1 MTTASGE
8 GKRWFYVRE
17 GRRHG
22 PVETTKL
29 VDLVVAGEVPEDALV
44 WHSGLPEWL
53 PAREVEDIRR
63 ELPPPV
69 PTPRDPP
76 PPDPVPKEVG
86 EGTGTAIP
94 GEAVAGEGAEDPDAP
109 AGPESEGSENGQK
122 RRRKR
127 KHRHRASKRR
137 PAWLWPLVVVLV
149 GLMIFLWWL
158 LRRMNEVPPGRIIQ
172 TGSLATRPSAEE
184 PRLGSPGPVPYR
196 AELGREPR
204 VSSRVTSCPPRF
216 TTTATLSPGF
226 ASPSA

>member
-1 MTTASGE
+1 MTIASGE
-8 GKRWFYVRE
+8 AKRWFYVRE

-22 PVETTKL
+22 PVETAKL
-29 VDLVVAGEVPEDALV
+29 VDLVLAGEVPENALV

-53 PAREVEDIRR
+53 EAREVEDIRR

-69 PTPRDPP
+69 PTPRAPP
-76 PPDPVPKEVG
+76 PPDPAPKEL
-86 EGTGTAIP
+86 A
-94 GEAVAGEGAEDPDAP
+94 EGAEPTAAGETAAEGAGDQDAP
-109 AGPESEGSENGQK
+109 PADADPEGSADGQK

-127 KHRHRASKRR
+127 KHRHRDAKRR
-137 PAWLWPLVVVLV
+137 PNWLWPLVVVLV
-149 GLMIFLWWL
+149 GLMVFLWWL

-172 TGSLATRPSAEE
+172 TGSLAA
-184 PRLGSPGPVPYR
+184 GPVSYR

-204 VSSRVTSCPPRF
+204 ISSRVRSCPPRL